1 MRRLLG
7 MGVFVNVVEVEE
19 AFERLFAG
27 EFEPEVFPIALAE
40 AIGTS
45 NANISKLKSGAMN
58 RTDLPGGTLLNG
70 KFHFYPAEV
79 EKTEEALEALC
90 GSKATKTRKVRVVI
104 TTDGTT
110 VAARDMK
117 SGEARFCDYA
127 ELKDIF
133 GFFLPLAGFERFK
146 AADENPVDIRATSRL
161 AKLYDALIRANPEW
175 GDDENRHV
183 MNQFMTRIVFCLF
196 AEDTGILPDNI
207 FARCL
212 TDYGGNA
219 GETAQAA
226 ILAAFTAM
234 ATPSGKRDDLPKWAD
249 DFPYVNGGLFAEGI
263 AVPVFSRT
271 AFQYLKE
278 AAGMDWKEINPDI
291 FGSMIQSI
299 ADPKAR
305 SELGM
310 HYTSVPNILKVIG
323 PLFLDDLDEAID
335 KAWNKASALRAVLQ
349 RISKIRVFDPAC
361 GSGNFLVVSYRELR
375 DREIRILKRLEE
387 IDPNHAMEM
396 FSAVSLSN
404 FHGIEITDFAAETAK
419 LALFIAEY
427 QANARFADVFGRM
440 PPALPLRDGGH
451 IVCANA
457 LRVSWESIC
466 RPPDMLEEVYVAGNP
481 PFVWSN
487 NMTNEQKGDLEFVLS
502 SELPKYKTLDFVS
515 AWYLKAADYVS
526 AHGTESA
533 LVATNAICQ
542 GQSVSMLW
550 PRLLGSNIEIG
561 FAYRPFEWR
570 NNAAKN
576 ATVNVVIVNFR
587 KKSSGP
593 KRLYDD
599 DLCLEASNISPY
611 ITPTANIIVVPETRG
626 SIFGLPHM
634 PRGCMP
640 IDGGHLILSSHERIE
655 FLAKHPGADAYVK
668 KFIGAEEL
676 IDGKDRFCLFIGD
689 DELEQALEFEEI
701 RKRISRVRETRLKS
715 TDKAAQSAAS
725 RAHQFREHM
734 VASEIAVVVPA
745 VSSERRPFLTP
756 VVVGSDTIS
765 SNRNYVLY
773 DPPLWVVALLSSTL
787 HRIWVMTVCG
797 KLQARPNYSNTM
809 GWNTFPVPDFT
820 DKQKSALEESAREI
834 LLVRA
839 DHHPKTI
846 GELYDPDKMPEDL
859 RQAHR
864 RNDEL
869 LESMYIGRPFRND
882 TERLE
887 HLFKRYAD
895 RVAELKKGA

>member
-1 MRRLLG
+1 

-27 EFEPEVFPIALAE
+27 RFDPEGFPIALAE

-45 NANISKLKSGAMN
+45 NANISKLKSSAMN

-70 KFHFYPAEV
+70 KFHFLPAE
-79 EKTEEALEALC
+79 EGKTEDALETLC
-90 GSKATKTRKVRVVI
+90 DAKATKTRKVRIAI
-104 TTDGTT
+104 TTDGTS

-117 SGEARFCDYA
+117 SGEARFCDYS
-127 ELKDIF
+127 ELKDNF

-183 MNQFMTRIVFCLF
+183 MNQFMTRTVFCLF
-196 AEDTGILPDNI
+196 AEDTGILPDDL

-219 GETAQAA
+219 GETAKET
-226 ILAAFTAM
+226 IHAAFTAM
-234 ATPSGKRDDLPKWAD
+234 ATATDQRRDLPKWAN

-263 AVPVFSRT
+263 AVPDFSRT

-323 PLFLDDLDEAID
+323 PLFLDDLDEAIE
-335 KAWNKASALRAVLQ
+335 KAWTKASALRAVLQ
-349 RISKIRVFDPAC
+349 RLSKMRVFDPAC

-387 IDPNHAMEM
+387 IDPGHAMEM
-396 FSAVSLSN
+396 FSAVTLSN

-440 PPALPLRDGGH
+440 PPVLPLRDGGH
-451 IVCANA
+451 IVCGNS
-457 LRVSWESIC
+457 LRLNWEAIC
-466 RPPDMLEEVYVAGNP
+466 PPPDMLEEVYIAGNP
-481 PFVWSN
+481 PFLGRRNQDSSHKSD
-487 NMTNEQKGDLEFVLS
+487 MDFVLKGQVENHRS
-502 SELPKYKTLDFVS
+502 LDYVCCWIVKATKYALSNKTAFAFVS
-515 AWYLKAADYVS
+515 TNSIFQGTQVPLLWKSVLASGLEIFF
-526 AHGTESA
+526 AHRSFKW
-533 LVATNAICQ
+533 
-542 GQSVSMLW
+542 M
-550 PRLLGSNIEIG
+550 
-561 FAYRPFEWR
+561 
-570 NNAAKN
+570 NNAANPAGVICCIAGLKN
-576 ATVNVVIVNFR
+576 
-587 KKSSGP
+587 SP
-593 KRLYDD
+593 KQKFIYDRDRIISVDNINGYLLNRPNDFVHVSQAPLFHKHKMSYGNLPGDGNNLTLTPDEKRRLLEVAPEASRFVRRLFGAQEFLKGIERWCLWIQKE
-599 DLCLEASNISPY
+599 DLPEASNIPFIADRIEKTRQVRLSSRDPSY
-611 ITPTANIIVVPETRG
+611 NKIANIPYRFRDV
-626 SIFGLPHM
+626 L
-634 PRGCMP
+634 
-640 IDGGHLILSSHERIE
+640 LSKSRT
-655 FLAKHPGADAYVK
+655 LAIP
-668 KFIGAEEL
+668 
-676 IDGKDRFCLFIGD
+676 
-689 DELEQALEFEEI
+689 
-701 RKRISRVRETRLKS
+701 T
-715 TDKAAQSAAS
+715 
-725 RAHQFREHM
+725 
-734 VASEIAVVVPA
+734 
-745 VSSERRPFLTP
+745 VSSE
-756 VVVGSDTIS
+756 
-765 SNRNYVLY
+765 NRELIPCELLPEGAITTNQAYSIY
-773 DPPLWVVALLSSTL
+773 DGQIFLLSILMSRL
-787 HRIWVMTVCG
+787 HLVWIATVCG
-797 KLQARPNYSNTM
+797 KLKTDFRYSNTL
-809 GWNTFPVPDFT
+809 GWNTFPVPNFT
-820 DKQKSALEESAREI
+820 EKQKAALEESAREV

-846 GELYDPDKMPEDL
+846 AQLYDPDKMPDDL
-859 RQAHR
+859 REAHR
-864 RNDEL
+864 RNDGL
-869 LESMYIGRPFRND
+869 LETMYIGRPFRND

>member
-1 MRRLLG
+1 M
-7 MGVFVNVVEVEE
+7 NVVEVEE

-27 EFEPEVFPIALAE
+27 EFDPEVFPIALAE

-58 RTDLPGGTLLNG
+58 RSDLPGGTLLNG
-70 KFHFYPAEV
+70 KFHFLPAE
-79 EKTEEALEALC
+79 EGKTEEALETLC
-90 GSKATKTRKVRVVI
+90 GSKATKTRKVRIAV
-104 TTDGTT
+104 TTDGIS

-127 ELKDIF
+127 ELKDNF

-161 AKLYDALIRANPEW
+161 AKLYDALIKANPEW
-175 GDDENRHV
+175 GEDENRHV

-263 AVPVFSRT
+263 AAPVFSRT

-278 AAGMDWKEINPDI
+278 AAGMNWKEINPDI

-387 IDPNHAMEM
+387 IDPGHAMEM

-451 IVCANA
+451 IVCDNA
-457 LRVSWESIC
+457 LRVNWEAIC
-466 RPPDMLEEVYVAGNP
+466 PPPDMLEEVYIAGNP
-481 PFVWSN
+481 PFLGKAQ
-487 NMTNEQKGDLEFVLS
+487 QKKKHKDDM
-502 SELPKYKTLDFVS
+502 DFVFQGEVQNYRAFDYVA
-515 AWYLKAADYVS
+515 AWYFKAATYLRNRSVK
-526 AHGTESA
+526 AA
-533 LVATNAICQ
+533 LVATNSLCQ
-542 GQSVSMLW
+542 GASASNLW
-550 PRLLGSNIEIG
+550 PEILNQNTEIG
-561 FAYRPFEWR
+561 FAYRSFKWR
-570 NNAAKN
+570 NNAASN
-576 ATVNVVIVNFR
+576 AAVICVVVGLRNQDNE
-587 KKSSGP
+587 P
-593 KRLYDD
+593 KRIFEEGIEFRTKNINAYLIDAPNVYVT
-599 DLCLEASNISPY
+599 ASRRALNRL
-611 ITPTANIIVVPETRG
+611 PEMT
-626 SIFGLPHM
+626 FGEM
-634 PRGCMP
+634 PRD
-640 IDGGHLILSSHERIE
+640 DGNLVLSPAERDGLIQSDPS
-655 FLAKHPGADAYVK
+655 AGS
-668 KFIGAEEL
+668 FIRKYLGAEEVING
-676 IDGKDRFCLFIGD
+676 IDRYCIWIDDRNGSEALVRARKI
-689 DELEQALEFEEI
+689 DEINNRLKRVAIFRGESTNNSTVAFADRPHRFVEI
-701 RKRISRVRETRLKS
+701 RSPENF
-715 TDKAAQSAAS
+715 QSA
-725 RAHQFREHM
+725 
-734 VASEIAVVVPA
+734 ILVPS
-745 VSSERRPFLTP
+745 VSSERRPYLP
-756 VVVGSDTIS
+756 VERVGNDVVA
-765 SNRNYVLY
+765 SNLNQVLY
-773 DPPLWVVALLSSTL
+773 DAPDWCLALIASRL
-787 HRIWVMTVCG
+787 HLVWIATVCG
-797 KLQARPNYSNTM
+797 KLKSDFRYSNTL

-846 GELYDPDKMPEDL
+846 AQLYDPDKMPDDL

-895 RVAELKKGA
+895 RVAELKRGA

>member
-1 MRRLLG
+1 
-7 MGVFVNVVEVEE
+7 MGGFVNVVEVEE

-27 EFEPEVFPIALAE
+27 EFDPEVFPIALAE

-58 RTDLPGGTLLNG
+58 RSDLPGGTLLNG
-70 KFHFYPAEV
+70 KFHFLPAE
-79 EKTEEALEALC
+79 EGKTEEALETLC
-90 GSKATKTRKVRVVI
+90 GSKATKTRKVRIAV
-104 TTDGTT
+104 TTDGIS

-127 ELKDIF
+127 ELKDNF

-161 AKLYDALIRANPEW
+161 AKLYDALIKVNPEW
-175 GDDENRHV
+175 GEDENRHV

-263 AVPVFSRT
+263 AAPVFSRT

-323 PLFLDDLDEAID
+323 PLFLDDLDEAIE
-335 KAWNKASALRAVLQ
+335 KAWNKASVLRAVLQ

-387 IDPNHAMEM
+387 IDPGHAMEM

-451 IVCANA
+451 IVCDNA
-457 LRVSWESIC
+457 LRVNWEVVC
-466 RPPDMLEEVYVAGNP
+466 PPPDMLEEVYVAGNP
-481 PFVWSN
+481 PFLGS
-487 NMTNEQKGDLEFVLS
+487 TYQSKEQKADLAHVFKGEVKNFAAF
-502 SELPKYKTLDFVS
+502 DFVT
-515 AWYLKAADYVS
+515 AWFFKASRYLEGRPVRAAFVS
-526 AHGTESA
+526 
-533 LVATNAICQ
+533 TNSICQ
-542 GQSVSMLW
+542 GYSVAALW
-550 PRLLGSNIEIG
+550 PHVLGEHLEIG
-561 FAYRPFEWR
+561 FAHKDFKWR
-570 NNAAKN
+570 NNASAN
-576 ATVNVVIVNFR
+576 AAVICSIVGIRNR
-587 KKSSGP
+587 LAAR
-593 KRLYDD
+593 KRLFIGDTEGSVD
-599 DLCLEASNISPY
+599 NINPY
-611 ITPTANIIVVPETRG
+611 LVNGPTVYVHGTRQG
-626 SIFGLPHM
+626 MFGLPAM
-634 PRGCMP
+634 DYGNKPVE
-640 IDGGHLILSSHERIE
+640 GGHLIVDESERARLIEKYPELGKFLRPFMGSNEVVKGYVRYCFWISEAEKDEALSIPEIAERVE
-655 FLAKHPGADAYVK
+655 K
-668 KFIGAEEL
+668 
-676 IDGKDRFCLFIGD
+676 
-689 DELEQALEFEEI
+689 
-701 RKRISRVRETRLKS
+701 VREFRSGS
-715 TDKAAQSAAS
+715 TDKYVTEKLLPLSHRFKQIFTAQNHS
-725 RAHQFREHM
+725 
-734 VASEIAVVVPA
+734 ILVPC
-745 VSSERRPFLTP
+745 VTSERRPYLP
-756 VVVGSDTIS
+756 VERVGAEVIS
-765 SNRNYVLY
+765 SNLNQVLY
-773 DPPLWVVALLSSTL
+773 DAPDWCIALIASKL
-787 HRIWVMTVCG
+787 HLVWIATVCG
-797 KLQARPNYSNTM
+797 KLKSDFRYSNTL

-820 DKQKSALEESAREI
+820 DKQKTALEESAREI

-846 GELYDPDKMPEDL
+846 AQLYDPDKMPDDL

-895 RVAELKKGA
+895 RVAELKRGA

>member
-1 MRRLLG
+1 M
-7 MGVFVNVVEVEE
+7 NVVEVEE

-70 KFHFYPAEV
+70 KFHFLPAE
-79 EKTEEALEALC
+79 EGKTEEALETLC
-90 GSKATKTRKVRVVI
+90 GSKATKTRKVRVAI
-104 TTDGTT
+104 TTDGTS

-127 ELKDIF
+127 ELKDNF

-161 AKLYDALIRANPEW
+161 AKLYDALIKANPEW
-175 GDDENRHV
+175 GKDENRHV

-196 AEDTGILPDNI
+196 AEDTGILPDNL

-219 GETAQAA
+219 GETAQEA

-234 ATPSGKRDDLPKWAD
+234 ATSPDKRHDLPKWAD
-249 DFPYVNGGLFAEGI
+249 VFPYVNGGLFAEGI
-263 AVPVFSRT
+263 AVPIFSRT
-271 AFQYLKE
+271 AFQYLKD

-323 PLFLDDLDEAID
+323 PLFLDDLDEAIE
-335 KAWNKASALRAVLQ
+335 KAWTKASALRAVLQ

-387 IDPNHAMEM
+387 IDPGHAMEM

-451 IVCANA
+451 IVCENA
-457 LRVSWESIC
+457 LRVNWESVC
-466 RPPDMLEEVYVAGNP
+466 PPPDLIEEVFICGNP
-481 PFVWSN
+481 PFLGDNSRSP
-487 NMTNEQKGDLEFVLS
+487 EQNADMDYVLEGHL
-502 SELPKYKTLDFVS
+502 EAYRRIDFVS
-515 AWYLKAADYVS
+515 CWIFKAAQYIRGKN
-526 AHGTESA
+526 AKSA
-533 LVATNAICQ
+533 LVSTNSICQ
-542 GQSVSMLW
+542 GQAVGALW
-550 PRLLGSNIEIG
+550 SNILRDGLEID
-561 FAYRPFEWR
+561 FAHRSFKWK
-570 NNAAKN
+570 NNAASN
-576 ATVNVVIVNFR
+576 AAVICVVVGLRNRSKKENKIFDGGVSYSCFNINAYLLDAPDVFVLASPPLFR
-587 KKSSGP
+587 LPRMEKG
-593 KRLYDD
+593 
-599 DLCLEASNISPY
+599 NM
-611 ITPTANIIVVPETRG
+611 PT
-626 SIFGLPHM
+626 
-634 PRGCMP
+634 
-640 IDGGHLILSSHERIE
+640 DGGHLSLTPDERSALLNSAPQAE
-655 FLAKHPGADAYVK
+655 
-668 KFIGAEEL
+668 KFIKRYMGSQEL
-676 IDGKDRFCLFIGD
+676 IRGIERYCIWVDHHDAQEASAIPEFARRFKEVAD
-689 DELEQALEFEEI
+689 MRA
-701 RKRISRVRETRLKS
+701 ISKAPTTRPHAKTPYRFL
-715 TDKAAQSAAS
+715 QI
-725 RAHQFREHM
+725 QN
-734 VASEIAVVVPA
+734 VAENNVVVVPS
-745 VSSERRPFLTP
+745 VSSENRPYLP
-756 VVVGSDTIS
+756 VDYRGDDAIISNLAFAIYDGGTWCMSIIGS
-765 SNRNYVLY
+765 RLHLV
-773 DPPLWVVALLSSTL
+773 WVA
-787 HRIWVMTVCG
+787 TVCG
-797 KLQARPNYSNTM
+797 KLKSDFRYSNTL

-820 DKQKSALEESAREI
+820 EVQKSALEESAREI

-846 GELYDPDKMPEDL
+846 AQLYDPDKMPDDL

>member
-1 MRRLLG
+1 M
-7 MGVFVNVVEVEE
+7 NVVDVGE
-19 AFERLFAG
+19 AFGRLFAG
-27 EFEPEVFPIALAE
+27 DFDPKAFPIALAE

-58 RTDLPGGTLLNG
+58 RSDLPGGTLLNG
-70 KFHFYPAEV
+70 KFHFLPAESG
-79 EKTEEALEALC
+79 KTEEALETLC
-90 GSKATKTRKVRVVI
+90 ESKATKTRKVRVAI
-104 TTDGTT
+104 TTDGTA

-127 ELKDIF
+127 ELKDNF

-146 AADENPVDIRATSRL
+146 AADENPVDIRATSHL
-161 AKLYDALIRANPEW
+161 AKLYDALIKANPEW
-175 GDDENRHV
+175 GKDENRHV

-196 AEDTGILPDNI
+196 AEDTGILPDNL

-219 GETAQAA
+219 GETAQEA

-234 ATPSGKRDDLPKWAD
+234 ATPPDKRNGLPKWAD
-249 DFPYVNGGLFAEGI
+249 DFPYVNGGLFSEGN

-323 PLFLDDLDEAID
+323 PLFLDDLDEAIE
-335 KAWNKASALRAVLQ
+335 KAWTKASALRAVLQ

-387 IDPNHAMEM
+387 IDPGHAMEM

-451 IVCANA
+451 IVRDNA
-457 LRVSWESIC
+457 LRVNWDAVC
-466 RPPDMLEEVYVAGNP
+466 PPPDLLEEVYIAGNP
-481 PFVWSN
+481 PFLGKAQQDAG
-487 NMTNEQKGDLEFVLS
+487 QKADMDHVFDGEVQNYRAFDLVA
-502 SELPKYKTLDFVS
+502 
-515 AWYLKAADYVS
+515 AWYFKAANYIKKRNAS
-526 AHGTESA
+526 AA
-533 LVATNAICQ
+533 LVATNSICQ
-542 GQSVSMLW
+542 GASSANLW
-550 PRLLGSNIEIG
+550 PHLLGQNIEIG
-561 FAYRPFEWR
+561 FAHRSFKWR
-570 NNAAKN
+570 NNAAAN
-576 ATVNVVIVNFR
+576 AAVICVIVGMRNP
-587 KKSSGP
+587 KHSA
-593 KRLYDD
+593 KRLFHDGMEI
-599 DLCLEASNISPY
+599 LAKNINPY
-611 ITPTANIIVVPETRG
+611 LIDAQNTVVRSVG
-626 SIFGLPHM
+626 RSIFGLPFM
-634 PRGCMP
+634 AFGCMP
-640 IDGGHLILSSHERIE
+640 YDAGNLLLSPEEKVQLMDVAPEAQPLIKRFMGSQEVVRGIERYCLWISDDQ
-655 FLAKHPGADAYVK
+655 LADANAIPEVSEK
-668 KFIGAEEL
+668 IEA
-676 IDGKDRFCLFIGD
+676 
-689 DELEQALEFEEI
+689 
-701 RKRISRVRETRLKS
+701 TRTARLNMK
-715 TDKAAQSAAS
+715 DKAGIALAD
-725 RAHQFREHM
+725 RPHQFREHP
-734 VASEIAVVVPA
+734 APHSHAILVPS
-745 VSSERRPFLTP
+745 VTSERRPYLP
-756 VVVGSDTIS
+756 VERVGADVVA
-765 SNRNYVLY
+765 SNLNQVLY
-773 DPPLWVVALLSSTL
+773 DAPDWCLALIASKL
-787 HRIWVMTVCG
+787 HLVWIATVCG
-797 KLQARPNYSNTM
+797 KLKSDFRYSSTL

-820 DKQKSALEESAREI
+820 DEQKASLEESAREI

-846 GELYDPDKMPEDL
+846 AQLYDPKKMPDDL

-864 RNDEL
+864 RNDVL

-895 RVAELKKGA
+895 RVAAMKKGA

>member
-1 MRRLLG
+1 
-7 MGVFVNVVEVEE
+7 MGGFVNVVEVEE

-27 EFEPEVFPIALAE
+27 EFVPEVFPIALAE

-58 RTDLPGGTLLNG
+58 RSDLPGGTLLNG
-70 KFHFYPAEV
+70 KFHFLPAE
-79 EKTEEALEALC
+79 EGKTEDALETLC
-90 GSKATKTRKVRVVI
+90 GSKATKTRKVRIAV
-104 TTDGTT
+104 TTDGIS

-127 ELKDIF
+127 ELKDNF

-161 AKLYDALIRANPEW
+161 AKLYDALIKANPEW
-175 GDDENRHV
+175 GEDENRHV

-263 AVPVFSRT
+263 AAPVFSRT

-323 PLFLDDLDEAID
+323 PLFLDDLDEAIE
-335 KAWNKASALRAVLQ
+335 KAWNKASVLRAVLQ

-375 DREIRILKRLEE
+375 DREIRILKQLEE
-387 IDPNHAMEM
+387 IDPGHAMEM

-457 LRVSWESIC
+457 LRVNWEAVC
-466 RPPDMLEEVYVAGNP
+466 PPPDLLEEVYIAGNP
-481 PFVWSN
+481 PFLGKAQQDA
-487 NMTNEQKGDLEFVLS
+487 EQKADMDHVFDGEVQNYRAFDLVA
-502 SELPKYKTLDFVS
+502 
-515 AWYLKAADYVS
+515 AWYFKAANYIKKRNAS
-526 AHGTESA
+526 AA
-533 LVATNAICQ
+533 LVATNSICQ
-542 GQSVSMLW
+542 GASSANLW
-550 PRLLGSNIEIG
+550 PHLLDQGVEIG
-561 FAYRPFEWR
+561 FAHRSFKWR
-570 NNAAKN
+570 NNAAAN
-576 ATVNVVIVNFR
+576 AAVICVIVGMRNP
-587 KKSSGP
+587 KHSA
-593 KRLYDD
+593 KRLFHDGMEI
-599 DLCLEASNISPY
+599 LAKNINPY
-611 ITPTANIIVVPETRG
+611 LIDAQNTVVRSVG
-626 SIFGLPHM
+626 RSIFGLPFM
-634 PRGCMP
+634 AFGCMP
-640 IDGGHLILSSHERIE
+640 YDAGNLLLSPEEKVQLMDVAPEAQPLIKRFMGSQEVVRGIERYCLWISDDQ
-655 FLAKHPGADAYVK
+655 LADANAIPEVSEK
-668 KFIGAEEL
+668 IEA
-676 IDGKDRFCLFIGD
+676 
-689 DELEQALEFEEI
+689 
-701 RKRISRVRETRLKS
+701 TRTARLNMK
-715 TDKAAQSAAS
+715 DKAGIALAD
-725 RAHQFREHM
+725 RPHQFREHP
-734 VASEIAVVVPA
+734 APHSHAILVPS
-745 VSSERRPFLTP
+745 VTSERRPYLP
-756 VVVGSDTIS
+756 VERVGADVVA
-765 SNRNYVLY
+765 SNLNQVLY
-773 DPPLWVVALLSSTL
+773 DAPDWCLALIASKL
-787 HRIWVMTVCG
+787 HLVWIATVCG
-797 KLQARPNYSNTM
+797 KLKSDFRYSNTL

-820 DKQKSALEESAREI
+820 GEQKASLEESAREI

-846 GELYDPDKMPEDL
+846 AQLYDPKKMPDDL

-895 RVAELKKGA
+895 RVAAMKKGA